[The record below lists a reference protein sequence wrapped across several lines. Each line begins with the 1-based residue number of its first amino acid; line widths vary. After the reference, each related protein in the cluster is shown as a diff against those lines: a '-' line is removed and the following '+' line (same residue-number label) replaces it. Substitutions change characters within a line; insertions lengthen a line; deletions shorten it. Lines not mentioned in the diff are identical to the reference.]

1 MIERT
6 YNIYVKQKC
15 IYESLSEDEFNK
27 TWSMIKNF
35 LSLIGANV
43 RVEYLTYEEVNSLH
57 TIHNR
62 G

>member
-35 LSLIGANV
+35 LSLIGADV
-43 RVEYLTYEEVNSLH
+43 RIEDLTYEEVNS
-57 TIHNR
+57 
-62 G
+62 